1 MHNKAIWL
9 YVYIIHDV
17 YVVYNVY
24 IIYILFHI
32 LFHNRSLQ
40 DIDYGRLC
48 YTVVLVIYL
57 FYLKQCLSVNPGHY
71 ISYRY

>member
-48 YTVVLVIYL
+48 YTVGP
-57 FYLKQCLSVNPGHY
+57 CHLSILSKAVF
-71 ISYRY
+71 IC